1 MLQVGQR
8 LNDYEIIS
16 FLTSGG
22 MGEIYLAEEV
32 ALSRQVV
39 IKVVRPEAIKYP
51 NSEDGRKVI
60 QLFQREATAVAR
72 LNHQYILPL
81 YKFGGAT
88 IDENPLMYMV
98 MPYCQEKSLYDWMYT
113 HTKTI
118 LTPFEADYIVRQAA
132 EALQYAHNQGIIH
145 LDVKPSNFLV
155 RYQAED
161 VSRLNLQLMDFGVA
175 KFTATTGMSQTV
187 RGSLDYMA
195 PEQWENRPVFA
206 TDQYALAIMIY
217 RLLTG
222 QSPFNGSGF
231 EQLWHQHRFTQP
243 APPSAINRSIPP
255 SIDAVLLR
263 ALAKNPNDRYPS
275 IIAFANDYRQALQ
288 YRPTEYASIYQALTL
303 SPEEAFSGTN
313 RILTLQ
319 SGEQLPVTI
328 SSGAYQGQIITIPR
342 QYGPIVTVA
351 IQIQAVSAPFTV
363 QSIPYH
369 SSQPSWNGTPPVL
382 ALPTVQSIPY
392 HSSQPSWNGTPP
404 ISTPPARNKGKLLIL
419 ASLILVLALVIGI
432 FLYNNDYPNI
442 QGLYSGSFQFSTVTI
457 PEQMTLDITQQNQ
470 QRIEGTCT
478 TVDLIYGTNTF
489 TLEFGTV
496 DRGGNIQ
503 FTFTGINLYGNTI
516 IKTFKGMPQSGGG
529 WKGTVSDNVG
539 DSGTWSVS

>member
-8 LNDYEIIS
+8 LNDYEIKG

-60 QLFQREATAVAR
+60 QLFQHEATAIAR

-88 IDENPLMYMV
+88 IDASPLMYMV
-98 MPYCQEKSLYDWMYT
+98 MPYCQEKSLSDWMYT
-113 HTKTI
+113 HGKTI
-118 LTPFEADYIVRQAA
+118 LSPLEADYVLRQAA

-145 LDVKPSNFLV
+145 LDVKPSNFLI
-155 RYQAED
+155 RYQTDEI
-161 VSRLNLQLMDFGVA
+161 SKLNLQLMDFGIA

-231 EQLWHQHRFTQP
+231 EQLWHQHRFIQP
-243 APPSAINRSIPP
+243 EPPSSVNRSIPS
-255 SIDAVLLR
+255 SIDSVLLR
-263 ALAKNPNDRYPS
+263 ALTKTPNDRYPS
-275 IIAFANDYRQALQ
+275 VLAFADAYRQALQ
-288 YRPTEYASIYQALTL
+288 FNPTEYTSIYQSLVL
-303 SPEEAFSGTN
+303 SPEEANRGTN
-313 RILTLQ
+313 RILTLP

-342 QYGPIVTVA
+342 QYGPIITVA
-351 IQIQAVSAPFTV
+351 IQIQAVSTPPTV
-363 QSIPYH
+363 QSLPYH
-369 SSQPSWNGTPPVL
+369 SSPISWNGIPPVL
-382 ALPTVQSIPY
+382 APLTMQAIPSY
-392 HSSQPSWNGTPP
+392 SSSSWNGTPP
-404 ISTPPARNKGKLLIL
+404 ISTSPARNKRKLFMV
-419 ASLILVLALVIGI
+419 AGLILVLILGIGI
-432 FLYNNDYPNI
+432 FWYNNYPNV
-442 QGLYSGSFQFSTVTI
+442 QGIYSGSFQYSTATI

-470 QRIEGTCT
+470 QRIEGACT
-478 TVDLIYGTNTF
+478 TVDLIYGTNSF

-496 DRGGNIQ
+496 DRGGNVQ
-503 FTFTGINLYGNTI
+503 FTFTGINLYGTTI
-516 IKTFKGMPQSGGG
+516 IKTFKGVPQSGGG